1 MDHLVKPGMI
11 VLDIGSNIGFYSVR
25 LAQLTGSKG
34 AVHCF
39 EPDRDNFK
47 HLKDA
52 VQHLK
57 HVHLNNA
64 AVSDKDGELTIY
76 TSHRLN
82 VDHRTYKPE
91 KYEGEYQVKCIAID
105 NYLKADTRV
114 DFIKMD
120 IQGAEV
126 LALKGMEQLLKRSE
140 KLAILSEFAPA
151 FLEGCKAG
159 SASEMIPWLSDVGYA
174 TYKIDGNKFTPFNTI
189 NYNWKQEA
197 SKVNGDFYFNI
208 LIVKGY
214 PDLTNESIS

>member
-1 MDHLVKPGMI
+1 MDSLVKPGMK

-25 LAQLTGSKG
+25 LAKLVGSKG
-34 AVHCF
+34 EVHCF

-47 HLKDA
+47 HLKSA
-52 VQHLK
+52 VHHIN

-64 AVSDKDGELTIY
+64 AVSDNEGELTIY

-105 NYLKADTRV
+105 KYLMPDSQI

-120 IQGAEV
+120 IQGAEP
-126 LALKGMEQLLKRSE
+126 LALKGMEQLLKRSG
-140 KLAILSEFAPA
+140 KLAILSEYAPA
-151 FLEGCKAG
+151 FLEGCKPG
-159 SASEMIPWLSDVGYA
+159 SASELIPWLSDIGYA
-174 TYKIDGNKFTPFNTI
+174 TYKIDGNKFTPFNTLH
-189 NYNWKQEA
+189 YDWKQEA

-214 PDLTNESIS
+214 PDLKNESIL